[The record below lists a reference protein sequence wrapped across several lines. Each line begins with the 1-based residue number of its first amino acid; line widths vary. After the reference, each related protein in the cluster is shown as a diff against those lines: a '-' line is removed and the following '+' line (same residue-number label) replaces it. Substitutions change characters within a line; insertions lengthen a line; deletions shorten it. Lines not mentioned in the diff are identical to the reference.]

1 VPIGGKAFLDCYKNY
16 LKGMKKENEI
26 YLRTAT
32 EKGKKNLKGSPKRK
46 NLR

>member
-1 VPIGGKAFLDCYKNY
+1 MFIGGKVFLDCYKNY

-26 YLRTAT
+26 YLRIVI
-32 EKGKKNLKGSPKRK
+32 EKGKKNLKGLLKRK